1 MERVEEEPF
10 CVVFR
15 GFDPMQATM
24 LAGLLEAEGIV
35 CQHIGTQNPAYIGV
49 GEFGCEQRLEV
60 PAADEARAR
69 QLIEAVQA
77 DEDEVG
83 GDET

>member
-1 MERVEEEPF
+1 
-10 CVVFR
+10 
-15 GFDPMQATM
+15 MQAKM
-24 LAGLLEAEGIV
+24 LARMLEAEGIT
-35 CQHIGTQNPAYIGV
+35 CQHIGTHNPAFIGV

-77 DEDEVG
+77 DATEPAEG
-83 GDET
+83 EEA